1 MYTPYLQDP
10 QQLQQQQ
17 QQQPT
22 ITTKYMHFLYNFNKL
37 LGNNPSLKVGRKWG
51 TPSFDECT
59 IG

>member
-1 MYTPYLQDP
+1 MHFKYMYTPYLQDP

-37 LGNNPSLKVGRKWG
+37 LENNPSLDV
-51 TPSFDECT
+51 FLFENY
-59 IG
+59 IL